1 MTSHTYIMNVLELKV
16 TSLLARE
23 KPKKIAIPNFKFTR
37 KYEDIISHIKRRRKK
52 KHKIFIILFCVVQ
65 HIELYCQTEGAL
77 E

>member
-37 KYEDIISHIKRRRKK
+37 KYEDIISDIKRRRKK
-52 KHKIFIILFCVVQ
+52 
-65 HIELYCQTEGAL
+65 A
-77 E
+77 

>member
-1 MTSHTYIMNVLELKV
+1 MTSHTYIVNVLELKV

-52 KHKIFIILFCVVQ
+52 SIKFSSFCSVWSS
-65 HIELYCQTEGAL
+65 T
-77 E
+77 